1 MRSLMPCCS
10 PNLLASGG
18 ADGELCIWDVGNPAQ
33 PSLYPAMKGG
43 AGAQAGQQLLCP
55 HHCRHAVGWV
65 AMLER
70 KPEHRQL
77 YACHL
82 AITPAPPGPPVPA
95 CACPAA
101 GPQPEITHLA
111 WNRKVQHILGTCTAA
126 GTVVVWDL
134 KKQRP
139 VISFKDPSGWVGLGV
154 EWRCG

>member
-1 MRSLMPCCS
+1 M
-10 PNLLASGG
+10 
-18 ADGELCIWDVGNPAQ
+18 
-33 PSLYPAMKGG
+33 
-43 AGAQAGQQLLCP
+43 
-55 HHCRHAVGWV
+55 
-65 AMLER
+65 
-70 KPEHRQL
+70 
-77 YACHL
+77 
-82 AITPAPPGPPVPA
+82 PA

-154 EWRCG
+154 GRNTKIGGWCSWLSCRSYLPCHAWESIFRLCAASLAVPPTIRQTC